1 MAVKT
6 YSAKDVTIIFN
17 GIPISGF
24 ADGTFMVAARDNPA
38 FTSGSGADG
47 EGWRAKSSDKTGTIT
62 LTLLQTSASNDLL
75 SSLALLDEST
85 GNGVGPFLA
94 KDGSG
99 RTLISAQTAW
109 IEKQADSEFARDAS
123 DREWVL
129 KTDSLST
136 LVGGN

>member
-1 MAVKT
+1 MSVKT

-17 GIPISGF
+17 GATITGY
-24 ADGTFMVAARDNPA
+24 ADGTFMTAARDNPA
-38 FTSGSGADG
+38 FTIGSGADG

-62 LTLLQTSASNDLL
+62 LTLLQTSLSNDVL
-75 SSLALLDEST
+75 SAFAILDEAS

-109 IEKQADSEFARDAS
+109 IEKQADSEFARDQS

-129 KTDSLST
+129 KTDSLNV